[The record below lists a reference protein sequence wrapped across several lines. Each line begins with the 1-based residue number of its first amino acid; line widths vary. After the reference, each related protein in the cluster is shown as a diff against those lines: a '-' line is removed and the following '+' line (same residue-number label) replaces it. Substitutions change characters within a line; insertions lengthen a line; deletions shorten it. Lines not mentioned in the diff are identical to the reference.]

1 MNYARRI
8 VPIVAL
14 APFLAFGQKREIV
27 DLQRDVAQLQDQIRS
42 LQRSLDEKVAALQV
56 LAQQSLDSSNK
67 ANTAVAVLQSS
78 LMDKLSD
85 QAKNVAGPVAG
96 VGTKIDQLSEDF
108 RGLKESINDMN
119 ARLAKLESRV
129 TDLGTVVRTMN
140 APPPAPPGAASGS
153 GAVPSS
159 PPPGVSPDQTYQD
172 ARRDFTSGN
181 YDAALQEFTQYLRWF
196 DNTEW
201 APNAQFYI
209 GEIYRTQKDYDNAI
223 KAYDLVLEKYPE
235 NNKSPD
241 ARLMKGKTLVL
252 MGQRNA
258 GADEFRTLIK
268 RYPTSDAAKKAAA
281 ELRALGL
288 RPSGARTT
296 KKRRG

>member
-1 MNYARRI
+1 MSYARRI
-8 VPIVAL
+8 VYVVAL

-67 ANTAVAVLQSS
+67 ANTAVAVLQSG

-85 QAKNVAGPVAG
+85 QAKNVVGPVAG
-96 VGTKIDQLSEDF
+96 VGTKIDQLAEDF
-108 RGLKESINDMN
+108 RALKESINDMN
-119 ARLAKLESRV
+119 SRLAKLEARV
-129 TDLGTVVRTMN
+129 VDLGTTVRTLS
-140 APPPAPPGAASGS
+140 APPPAPPSAAPAAPSG
-153 GAVPSS
+153 
-159 PPPGVSPDQTYQD
+159 PPPGVTAEQAYQD
-172 ARRDFTSGN
+172 ARRDFTSGK
-181 YDAALQEFTQYLRWF
+181 YDLALQEFTQYLKWF
-196 DNTEW
+196 DNTEY

-223 KAYDLVLEKYPE
+223 TAYDLVLEKYPE
-235 NNKSPD
+235 NNKTPD

-252 MGQRNA
+252 MGQRDA
-258 GADEFRTLIK
+258 GAEEFRTLIK
-268 RYPTSDAAKKAAA
+268 RYPTSEAARKAQA

-288 RPSGARTT
+288 RPSTRAT